1 MHKPYTHRI
10 TFEVSDEQYNK
21 LKLHL
26 EHGMLKR
33 VFSVIVDDA
42 IVMLDEFGQ
51 YFVLAMLS
59 REVSYKRMV
68 QDYMK
73 HGDEPC

>member
-1 MHKPYTHRI
+1 MNKPYTHRI
-10 TFEVSDEQYNK
+10 TFEVTDQQYNK
-21 LKLHL
+21 LKQHL
-26 EHGMLKR
+26 EHGQLKQ

-59 REVSYKRMV
+59 REVSYKRTV
-68 QDYMK
+68 QDYMRRV
-73 HGDEPC
+73 E

>member
-1 MHKPYTHRI
+1 MNKHYKHRV
-10 TFEVSDEQYNK
+10 TFEVTDEQYNK

-42 IVMLDEFGQ
+42 IVMLDEFGP
-51 YFVLAMLS
+51 YFVLALLT
-59 REVSYKRMV
+59 REVSYRSMV

-73 HGDEPC
+73 QVDEPC

>member
-1 MHKPYTHRI
+1 MNKHYTHRV
-10 TFEVSDEQYNK
+10 TFEVTDAQYNK

-42 IVMLDEFGQ
+42 IVMLDEFGP

-59 REVSYKRMV
+59 REVSYRRMM
-68 QDYMK
+68 QDYMRQA
-73 HGDEPC
+73 GDEC